1 MLNKILACFFL
12 LIFVVFAAAEEED
25 SFFCRNKKDNWQICR
40 TCNDTSSDCDGVS
53 NNECKCA
60 GIQIAKK
67 DSCKFLMIFY
77 YIFSSNNKNF

>member
-1 MLNKILACFFL
+1 MLSKILACFFL
-12 LIFVVFAAAEEED
+12 LIFVVFAAVEED

-40 TCNDTSSDCDGVS
+40 TCNDTSLDCDGVS

-67 DSCKFLMIFY
+67 DSCKY
-77 YIFSSNNKNF
+77 DT